1 MDKWEIQGFN
11 LSIGGFLA
19 MIILTVIFVLIPDKE
34 PLFDFYLIFMCVA
47 FFLFIAGLF
56 GIMEQKKEDD
66 NQLIANQN
74 AFQKE
79 YDDYIKKIGVVR
91 SKTHAT
97 LIDINERG
105 FHSYILQ
112 YIWIE
117 NHALNM
123 FPMSNYYKEFE
134 TTAVQKPDLSKLK
147 WRTIPI
153 ESILYFEEMGELRKY
168 TTVSGGGSSLKGAL
182 LGYMA
187 ASDAGAII
195 GSREPV
201 KTEVISEDDRKI
213 ELIYKNSEDE
223 IENLE
228 FTHDAYE
235 ALKELIPTKDMRRII
250 RLNML
255 DGDNKAVRNESRE
268 DENTKKEN
276 RKNEV
281 SSADNIKAKLRQ
293 LNEMKEEGLISDE
306 EFAKQKER
314 ILNSF

>member
-1 MDKWEIQGFN
+1 
-11 LSIGGFLA
+11 
-19 MIILTVIFVLIPDKE
+19 
-34 PLFDFYLIFMCVA
+34 
-47 FFLFIAGLF
+47 
-56 GIMEQKKEDD
+56 
-66 NQLIANQN
+66 
-74 AFQKE
+74 
-79 YDDYIKKIGVVR
+79 
-91 SKTHAT
+91 
-97 LIDINERG
+97 
-105 FHSYILQ
+105 
-112 YIWIE
+112 
-117 NHALNM
+117 M

-235 ALKELIPTKDMRRII
+235 ALKELIPSKDMRRII

>member
-47 FFLFIAGLF
+47 FFQVIAGLF

-123 FPMSNYYKEFE
+123 FPMSIYYKEFE

-235 ALKELIPTKDMRRII
+235 ALKELIPSKDMRRII

>member
-235 ALKELIPTKDMRRII
+235 ALKELIPSKDMRRII

-293 LNEMKEEGLISDE
+293 LNEMKKEGLISDE

>member
-1 MDKWEIQGFN
+1 
-11 LSIGGFLA
+11 

-34 PLFDFYLIFMCVA
+34 SLFDFYLIFMCVA
-47 FFLFIAGLF
+47 FFLFIAGMF
-56 GIMEQKKEDD
+56 GIMEQKKEDE

-91 SKTHAT
+91 SKTWAT

-112 YIWIE
+112 YIWIQ

-201 KTEVISEDDRKI
+201 KTEVVSEDDRKI

-235 ALKELIPTKDMRRII
+235 ALKELIPSKDMRRII

-255 DGDNKAVRNESRE
+255 DGDNKAVGNESRK

>member
-1 MDKWEIQGFN
+1 
-11 LSIGGFLA
+11 
-19 MIILTVIFVLIPDKE
+19 
-34 PLFDFYLIFMCVA
+34 
-47 FFLFIAGLF
+47 
-56 GIMEQKKEDD
+56 
-66 NQLIANQN
+66 
-74 AFQKE
+74 
-79 YDDYIKKIGVVR
+79 
-91 SKTHAT
+91 
-97 LIDINERG
+97 
-105 FHSYILQ
+105 
-112 YIWIE
+112 
-117 NHALNM
+117 
-123 FPMSNYYKEFE
+123 
-134 TTAVQKPDLSKLK
+134 
-147 WRTIPI
+147 
-153 ESILYFEEMGELRKY
+153 MGELRKY

-235 ALKELIPTKDMRRII
+235 ALKELIPSKDMRRII

-293 LNEMKEEGLISDE
+293 LNEMKKEGLISDE